1 MIKLI
6 KNILSSSN
14 NFLSLSMGTDSVA
27 AFHFLLAKGYKFTP
41 VHFNHNLRNQNHIM
55 EAKFFKLC
63 EKFNLKGKAGRREF
77 NQEICVTEKDCREAR
92 LNFYS
97 SLEGNIITAHH
108 LNDWVESYL
117 LNCLRG
123 KPNHT
128 PFELISNFPK
138 FKIFHPFLLSRKEDF
153 VQYVSRN
160 GLKEFVV
167 EDETNFIVKGS
178 RRNWIRNKL
187 IPDMKEQKLSLEKYA
202 IRKIKEE
209 LDKQMVNKLEKKNLT
224 KG

>member
-6 KNILSSSN
+6 KSILPSDN
-14 NFLSLSMGTDSVA
+14 NFLSLSMGVDSVA
-27 AFHFLLAKGYKFTP
+27 AFHFLLVKGYDFIP
-41 VHFNHNLRNQNHIM
+41 IHFNHNLRDQNHIM
-55 EAKFFKLC
+55 EAKFFELC
-63 EKFNLKGKAGRREF
+63 NKFNLKGRCGSNLFF
-77 NQEICVTEKDCREAR
+77 NHGVCVTEKDCREAR
-92 LNFYS
+92 LKFYS

-123 KPNHT
+123 KPNHN
-128 PFELISNFPK
+128 PFELISFFPN

-153 VQYVSRN
+153 FQYVSRN

-167 EDETNFIVKGS
+167 EDETNFVTKGS

-187 IPDMKEQKLSLEKYA
+187 IPEMKEQKLSLEKYA
-202 IRKIKEE
+202 MRKIKEE
-209 LDKQMVNKLEKKNLT
+209 VDKQL
-224 KG
+224 KGK